1 MAAEHARTAAG
12 HARSAIS
19 ARYDGRDEEQMVVE
33 CEKRGATA
41 EMGKEEKEK
50 RKLKKKII
58 KIFLIVLTQHYIYIY
73 IYILAIFSCTL

>member
-1 MAAEHARTAAG
+1 MHARTAAG
-12 HARSAIS
+12 HARTATGQARSVIS

-50 RKLKKKII
+50 RK
-58 KIFLIVLTQHYIYIY
+58 F
-73 IYILAIFSCTL
+73 